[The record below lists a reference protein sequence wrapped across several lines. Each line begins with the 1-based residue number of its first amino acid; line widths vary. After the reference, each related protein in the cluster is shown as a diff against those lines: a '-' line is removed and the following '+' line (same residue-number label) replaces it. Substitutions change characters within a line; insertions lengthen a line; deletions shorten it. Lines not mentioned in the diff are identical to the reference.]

1 MKILYMDNYRGFR
14 NTFLPLSDVN
24 FFIGDNSTGK
34 TSVISLINLLSSNN
48 FAYFRDFNTDEVQLG
63 AFEDIVNTTY
73 QKHFTIGYIRSYWKA
88 SYKLPATQVFSM
100 LLMRFKRGTG
110 GKCSLSEYVILKNKI
125 LYKFKNSINSGNLKI
140 KFIEPTR
147 IKDRS
152 STEMEQFFKEQVA
165 LLNKRKVYKD
175 LPKDRAVSVLN
186 DFMRFFL
193 PPNGRHS
200 HFSPINLSPKPLYD
214 SSIWVPPIRTS
225 PKRFYEMI
233 LSSSSEDQTPYLLN
247 RLYQH
252 DEKDSKE
259 KILTQEIEQAAEK
272 ASLFKRMNLK
282 RFNKNDSAPFSI
294 EAEISEGNPINIFY
308 LGYGVSQSL
317 PVITQI
323 ITSPSMPVL
332 LIQQPE
338 VHLHPKA
345 QAAIGDLI
353 FEKATK
359 ENKQFIVETH
369 SDFIIDRFRLAQK
382 DSTPKANAQVV
393 FFSRVSDH
401 NELSIISI
409 EKNGLYSNKQ
419 PKDFRAFFIN
429 ESMKLLEL

>member
-1 MKILYMDNYRGFR
+1 MKIIYMDNYRGFR

-63 AFEDIVNTTY
+63 AFDDIVDPSY
-73 QKHFTIGYIRSYWKA
+73 RQDFTIGYICSYFKT
-88 SYKLPATQVFSM
+88 PTTQDFSM
-100 LLMRFKRGTG
+100 LLLRFKRGTE
-110 GKCSLSEYVILKNKI
+110 GKFRLSEYVILKNKN
-125 LYKFKNSINSGNLKI
+125 LYRFKNSTKGVRKIQFTEPVSFRDLSGAEI
-140 KFIEPTR
+140 
-147 IKDRS
+147 
-152 STEMEQFFKEQVA
+152 EQFFREQVA
-165 LLNKRKVYKD
+165 SLNKKKGYKE
-175 LPKDRAVSVLN
+175 LPKDRILSVVN
-186 DFMRFFL
+186 NFVRVFVPCEDK
-193 PPNGRHS
+193 NNNQGS
-200 HFSPINLSPKPLYD
+200 VNLSPQPLYD

-233 LSSSSEDQTPYLLN
+233 MSSPSTDITPYLLN
-247 RLYQH
+247 RLYQQ
-252 DEKDSKE
+252 DSQYEKK
-259 KILTQEIEQAAEK
+259 KILIQEIETTAEK

-282 RFNKNDSAPFSI
+282 RFYKNDGAPFSI
-294 EAEISEGNPINIFY
+294 EAEFSEGKPINIFY

-323 ITSPSMPVL
+323 ITSTHKPVL

-353 FEKATK
+353 FK
-359 ENKQFIVETH
+359 EAITEHKQFIVETH

-382 DSTPKANAQVV
+382 NSTPKANAQVV